1 MFLTTRHALTSDF
14 TRTIVRDLTAADR
27 RMRHLQFFSSA
38 FFCLARPFPTP
49 YPSVPTFHAKQVFP
63 HLPFFYFAG
72 RIPRFQE
79 YARNAPSLRD
89 WQLQLRFFESR
100 IENPGARSVIRQQ
113 RGSLLPA
120 PIGRSWLPRYPS
132 HNRTACDYNLPC
144 SFVQGW
150 GMRRS
155 LFPAV
160 VIMVW
165 LAGLN
170 VFLGVV

>member
-1 MFLTTRHALTSDF
+1 
-14 TRTIVRDLTAADR
+14 
-27 RMRHLQFFSSA
+27 MRHLQFFSSA
-38 FFCLARPFPTP
+38 LFCLARPPSHSLPICTNVSCKAGFPASP
-49 YPSVPTFHAKQVFP
+49 F
-63 HLPFFYFAG
+63 FFYFAR

-170 VFLGVV
+170 LSLGGVIA